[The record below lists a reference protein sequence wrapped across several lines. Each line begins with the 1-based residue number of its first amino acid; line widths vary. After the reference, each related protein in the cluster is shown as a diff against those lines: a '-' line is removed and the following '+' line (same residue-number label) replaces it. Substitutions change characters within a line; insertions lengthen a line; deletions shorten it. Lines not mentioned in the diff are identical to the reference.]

1 MEFIERHDLKKIH
14 YLNSLPFSKLKPYL
28 GKAKNDEDRQSKF
41 DNIKRFCNAVIK
53 GRGQMIRP
61 YAYSLA
67 TPLETGGRL
76 YCGLSVQ
83 GLPKSVRGFLMTH
96 TLDIDMKNCHP
107 TILYYLCRKHCIPCP
122 NLEYYIHHRD
132 EILDQFENREMG
144 KEIFNAAVNN
154 DKKNYKEKNAFFRTF
169 DSEMKIIQHALTSL
183 DIYQNIRESV
193 PDANK
198 IKNWNGSTINRILC
212 MYENRILQTAMKVC
226 LSQGIEIAVPMF
238 DGMMVYT
245 PFPNGLSAEDL
256 LTEISECVESS
267 FPGLQMGWDTKPHKE
282 DIVMPEDF
290 QIVEKVITHTQK
302 IAQNDLEAGKM
313 IYEELKSTIV
323 YSEKILY
330 FKKDNLWIQDIDEI
344 RSSIRSYVMNAN
356 IYKMNDKKELTDY
369 SQNVKNAS
377 NITTCVMDE
386 AISHKNDDWS
396 KQLFYSSFGYVL
408 FNNGYWDCKRGQFH
422 QNDSPLFDSSI
433 LFTEKIPINYDTSI
447 MDTNYIN
454 HIRNILFTEPFGES
468 VGHYY
473 LLQLSRALAGDHMKR
488 FLVGIGPSNTGKSM
502 LTFALNA
509 TCCGYFGG
517 WSAGNLVYKQSS
529 QDEGQQL
536 RWLYLLRTKRIII
549 SNEMKSTLPIDSNAL
564 KRVSNGGHDP
574 VIGRVHQGNE
584 TSFKF
589 GGLAILFAQDLPK
602 IIPVDDAVSGRV
614 RAIPYS
620 KVYVDEPSNELELK
634 KDPKLETEIPTLPF
648 KMAFL
653 QLMFQTY
660 LEFYQGGQVDVELD
674 EIKQAVLDVVGTET
688 NIMDAFKNQYEITNN
703 PDDFI
708 TSSTIQQWLTDS
720 KKGVSITKLGL
731 ELNRYAKIHKLDH
744 LYHKDKKINKKTMR
758 CWFGVREIPDDE

>member
-154 DKKNYKEKNAFFRTF
+154 DKKNYKEKNAFFRAF
-169 DSEMKIIQHALTSL
+169 DSEIKTIQHALTPL

-212 MYENRILQTAMKVC
+212 MYENRILQTAMNVC

-238 DGMMVYT
+238 DGMMVYLPLPT
-245 PFPNGLSAEDL
+245 STEQL
-256 LTEISECVESS
+256 LLDITERVESDFS
-267 FPGLQMGWDTKPHKE
+267 GLHMAWDTKPHKE
-282 DIVMPEDF
+282 DIEMPDDF
-290 QIVEKVITHTQK
+290 EIENKIVAPHQKV
-302 IAQNDLEAGKM
+302 AQNDLEAGQM
-313 IYEELKSTIV
+313 IYGELKPILI
-323 YSEKILY
+323 YSKSILY
-330 FKKDNLWIQDIDEI
+330 FKKDNLWIQDADEI
-344 RSSIRSYVMNAN
+344 RSSIRSYVMNAHICRMHKN
-356 IYKMNDKKELTDY
+356 ELYDY
-369 SQNVKNAS
+369 SQNVKNALA
-377 NITTCVMDE
+377 ITTCVIDE
-386 AISHKNDDWS
+386 AIVHKNDEWVQ
-396 KQLFYSSFGYVL
+396 QLFHSSFGYVL
-408 FNNGYWDCKRGQFH
+408 FNNGYWDCKQGVFH
-422 QNDSPLFDSSI
+422 PTHSPLFDSSI
-433 LFTEKIPINYDTSI
+433 LFTEKIPIDYDSTDSSE
-447 MDTNYIN
+447 YKER
-454 HIRNILFTEPFGES
+454 IRHLLFSEPFGET

-473 LLQLSRALAGDHMKR
+473 LLQLARALAGDHMKR
-488 FLVGIGPSNTGKSM
+488 FLVGIGPSNTGKSI
-502 LTFALNA
+502 LTSALGA
-509 TCCGYFGG
+509 ACGGYFEG

-529 QDEGQQL
+529 QDEGQQH
-536 RWLYLLRTKRIII
+536 RWLYLLRTKRIVI
-549 SNEMKSTLPIDSNAL
+549 SNEMKSTVPIDANII
-564 KRVSNGGHDP
+564 KKMSNGGHDP
-574 VIGRVHQGNE
+574 IIGRIHHGNE

-589 GGLAILFAQDLPK
+589 GGLALLFAQDLPK
-602 IIPVDDAVSGRV
+602 IIPIDDAVSSRV

-620 KVYVDEPSNELELK
+620 KVYVDEPSNEYELK
-634 KDPKLETEIPTLPF
+634 KDVRLDEEIQTPAF
-648 KMAFL
+648 RMAFL

-660 LEFYQGGQVDVELD
+660 LEFHQGGRMDIELD

-688 NIMDAFKNQYEITNN
+688 NVMDAFLNQYEITNN
-703 PDDFI
+703 PEDFI
-708 TSSTIQQWLTDS
+708 PSSSIQQWLTDT
-720 KKGVSITKLGL
+720 KKGVTITKLGM
-731 ELNRYAKIHKLDH
+731 ELQRYVKIHKFENVSSS
-744 LYHKDKKINKKTMR
+744 NKKVNKKVMK
-758 CWFGVREIPDDE
+758 CWFGVREIEDE